1 MRISEIA
8 DRLKFIAPTP
18 VVIIAGAR
26 TERPGKTMAGIAR
39 AAFNTGAFVVDSGL
53 GTQIERFCQRK
64 GVLLIGVC
72 PEAEVEYPRLN
83 PTNRKENELTN
94 GHTHFFTIG
103 AEKGSKRNVF
113 KWGSESMVKFELS
126 KRIAVGR
133 KGGYGISQA
142 PPCKTICVVIGD
154 NEA

>member
-53 GTQIERFCQRK
+53 GTQIERFC
-64 GVLLIGVC
+64 
-72 PEAEVEYPRLN
+72 
-83 PTNRKENELTN
+83 
-94 GHTHFFTIG
+94 
-103 AEKGSKRNVF
+103 
-113 KWGSESMVKFELS
+113 
-126 KRIAVGR
+126 
-133 KGGYGISQA
+133 
-142 PPCKTICVVIGD
+142 
-154 NEA
+154 